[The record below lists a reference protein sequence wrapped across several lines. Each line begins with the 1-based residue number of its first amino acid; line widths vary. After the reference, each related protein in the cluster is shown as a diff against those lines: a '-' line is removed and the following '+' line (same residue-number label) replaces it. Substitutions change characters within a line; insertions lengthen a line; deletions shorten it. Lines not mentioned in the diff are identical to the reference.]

1 MTATPDDVIAE
12 LQRANAELRRERDA
26 VLLEKATLAEELTA
40 RTAELADRKTEFD
53 ERIEHQS
60 ATIDV
65 LKAMS
70 ASPGDA
76 QPVFDLIARQA
87 ANQCNVPTTAVATFD
102 GTMMHL
108 ASESGLGAAYVAQ
121 FPRPVGLDFSMGRAV
136 LNRRVDQVEDITA
149 YPGHSFV
156 DVLGNWSVMAV
167 PMLRHDVPLGAITIG
182 RPAIGPFSA
191 SQVALLQTFAE
202 QAVIAIS
209 SAETYR
215 ALKPARA
222 IFKSRWIPDRNQR
235 RDPRR
240 PRRGREGQ
248 SHDRSRLPRIEICPG
263 QSHPGGEDGFVGPA
277 HSRHR
282 ARDQEPAKLRQQLRG
297 TLSRFAGGTQARDL
311 SGPSPR

>member
-1 MTATPDDVIAE
+1 MTATQDDVIAE

-215 ALKPARA
+215 ALQTRTSDLQEIAG
-222 IFKSRWIPDRNQR
+222 IPDRDQR
-235 RDPRR
+235 RAEGHQPFDVRFAAGVRYDRRHGGAVVRGRLREHYYPRR
-240 PRRGREGQ
+240 VTASVWSPATPIYPISHLRELAVPF
-248 SHDRSRLPRIEICPG
+248 RSTGIR
-263 QSHPGGEDGFVGPA
+263 
-277 HSRHR
+277 
-282 ARDQEPAKLRQQLRG
+282 
-297 TLSRFAGGTQARDL
+297 
-311 SGPSPR
+311 